1 MVDSLNNANGV
12 LGALKHFQTA
22 RRDLS
27 SAETR
32 LSSGLRVNQARD
44 DAQAFQSSASMQN
57 ETGSLKAV
65 SLSLGRAE
73 AVSDV
78 AIAAAEQV
86 SKLLIQM
93 RVTATTAMGE
103 DLGPSQRAVL
113 NQTFN
118 EQMEQLERFIES
130 ATFDDANILNGSKPN
145 GISFIADA
153 EATSTL
159 SLAGRN
165 LLPGGGV
172 ITLVPGD
179 NLATADSAR
188 RAFDKLTASIEN
200 VGHELTGLGA
210 EAKRVTAQIGFVSR
224 LADALAAGVGRL
236 IDTDLAEE
244 SALVQAL
251 QVKQSLSGEAINIA
265 NSTPQAL
272 LALFRG

>member
-244 SALVQAL
+244 SALVRAL